1 MFMLFLR
8 GPLPDATYWP
18 GRRLLAAADAVGWP
32 VLALLALSFT
42 PASAALFKMTIGAGL
57 VVTAVVRVKR
67 ALVCNHRYH
76 FTTTRLLVA
85 AAWLLVI
92 GFALKAASLLV

>member
-18 GRRLLAAADAVGWP
+18 GRRLLAVVDAVGWP
-32 VLALLALSFT
+32 ALALLALGFA
-42 PASAALFKMTIGAGL
+42 PASAAPFKLTTGAGL
-57 VVTAVVRVKR
+57 LVAAAVRVKR
-67 ALVCNHRYH
+67 ALVSNHRYH

-85 AAWLLVI
+85 TAWLLVI